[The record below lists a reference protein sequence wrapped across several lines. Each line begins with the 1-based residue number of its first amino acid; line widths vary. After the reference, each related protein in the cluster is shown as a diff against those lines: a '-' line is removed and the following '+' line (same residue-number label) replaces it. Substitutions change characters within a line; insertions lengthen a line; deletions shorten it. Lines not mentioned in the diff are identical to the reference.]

1 MKRNTMMMLALVG
14 MTTGLTV
21 NADEVQTTSAPAAKA
36 QVAPA
41 ATAQKAPEATKLS
54 AEEVSFAAKLNDQNR
69 KAFSE
74 KLSAD
79 QRKAVMVAGKNGANA
94 DEAVQRM
101 VAAKDMKDAPAVSN
115 AEKAAPAAH

>member
-1 MKRNTMMMLALVG
+1 MLALVA
-14 MTTGLTV
+14 MTAGLAV
-21 NADEVQTTSAPAAKA
+21 NAEEAQKAPVAAA
-36 QVAPA
+36 QPAVA
-41 ATAQKAPEATKLS
+41 AQKAPEATATKLS
-54 AEEVSFAAKLNDQNR
+54 ADEVSFAAKLNDQNR

-79 QRKAVMVAGKNGANA
+79 QRKAVMVAGKNGANS

-101 VAAKDMKDAPAVSN
+101 VAAKDMKDAPVVSS